1 MTLNRLSGLVVAGAG
16 AVLLFWIIPIQTET
30 VDSGWLRPATL
41 PNITSIVIII
51 TGLIHFIFPTGKEE
65 FDWGLFLRVCMF
77 FVISLLALYLM
88 KLLGFLVGAPALV
101 LAVMLLI
108 GERRWLW
115 LISGVVLIPAVIWV
129 AVALLLD
136 RPLP

>member
-16 AVLLFWIIPIQTET
+16 AVLLFWITPTQTEL

-41 PNITSIVIII
+41 PNITSIAIII
-51 TGLIHFIFPTGKEE
+51 TGLIHFIFPSGKEE
-65 FDWGLFLRVCMF
+65 FDWRLFLRVGMF
-77 FVISLLALYLM
+77 FVICLLALYLM
-88 KLLGFLVGAPALV
+88 KLLGFLAGAPALV

-129 AVALLLD
+129 AVAQLLD